1 MKNVYVTRCIPQV
14 GIDLL
19 SQHFHVRSNQQPRKL
34 TRQELLDGI
43 KGVDGVLT
51 SGTDKIDAE
60 LMDLNPGIRCF
71 SNYAVG
77 FDNMDVAAA
86 TQRRVLCT
94 NTPDVLNDSTAE
106 MAWALLMAV
115 ARRVVESDRIMRTR
129 QWTGWEPQEFLGG
142 DITGKTLGII
152 GAGRIGTSIAMKS
165 RGFDMQ
171 ILYSGRR
178 NNSELDAKLN
188 ARFVD
193 MDTLL
198 QSSDFVSLSVALNAQ
213 TYHLIGAR
221 ELALMKPTAYLIN
234 TARGPVVDEAA
245 LVQALKSKQIAGAG
259 LDVYEFEPDMV
270 EGLELLENTVLTTHI
285 GSATY
290 ATRNAMA
297 VKAATNLIAALKG
310 EMPPDCLNPQVFD

>member
-1 MKNVYVTRCIPQV
+1 MKSVYITRCIPQV

-19 SQHFHVRSNQQPRKL
+19 AQHFNVRVNERPGKL
-34 TRQELLDGI
+34 TRQALLENI
-43 KGVDGVLT
+43 KDVDGVLS

-86 TQRRVLCT
+86 THRRVLCT
-94 NTPDVLNDSTAE
+94 NTPDVLTDSTAE

-129 QWTGWEPQEFLGG
+129 QWVGWEPQEFLGG
-142 DITGKTLGII
+142 DITGKTLGVI

-165 RGFDMQ
+165 RGFDMEV
-171 ILYSGRR
+171 LYSGRR
-178 NNSELDAKLN
+178 HNPELEAKLN

-198 QSSDFVSLSVALNAQ
+198 QSSDFVSLSVALSAQ
-213 TYHLIGAR
+213 THHLIGAR
-221 ELALMKPTAYLIN
+221 ELALMKSTAYLIN
-234 TARGPVVDEAA
+234 TARGPVIDEAA
-245 LVQALKSKQIAGAG
+245 LVEALKSKQIAGAG

-285 GSATY
+285 GSATH

-297 VKAATNLIAALKG
+297 VKAASNLIAALNG
-310 EMPPDCLNPQVFD
+310 DMPPDCLNPQALD